1 VFSLVQC
8 LTLFVHSLKVVVLS
22 YRGVSG
28 DLESV
33 REIFHFVYL
42 VHYGDIGLVT
52 QYCSELL
59 RERLNLLRR
68 TLVILA
74 ASTGRT
80 SLTLDFSVVDFVLGL
95 QFRHHSHDL
104 SHSPSVVFTV
114 RFVRETTYRKVADG
128 ESLNGAPLLWILQ
141 PWSCNF
147 RADDRNNQSH
157 VYRCWLA

>member
-1 VFSLVQC
+1 M
-8 LTLFVHSLKVVVLS
+8 S
-22 YRGVSG
+22 YRGVPG
-28 DLESV
+28 ELESAW
-33 REIFHFVYL
+33 ETFHFVYL

-80 SLTLDFSVVDFVLGL
+80 SLTLGVSFVDFVLGF
-95 QFRHHSHDL
+95 QFQHHSHDL

-114 RFVRETTYRKVADG
+114 RYVRETTYRN
-128 ESLNGAPLLWILQ
+128 NG
-141 PWSCNF
+141 
-147 RADDRNNQSH
+147 
-157 VYRCWLA
+157 